1 MMQNGRL
8 ILNENIGITNRV
20 SFDDFYELAT
30 TTLKDIAVSILP
42 LCGPHALN
50 NLVIYQSQASDFAT
64 NVFSNDGIH
73 ILKQTDYINPT
84 QTYLANYIRY
94 IAERVE
100 RSASDG
106 TSTAIFL
113 ASHLIINLLSEVKRL
128 REEYNTTDESSD
140 TIPSAYDLNKLMM
153 LTNTVADDAITFLQ
167 SIRDQLQTVAIKFD
181 EICPELKK
189 KLIYELAYTSSKGN
203 KELAQFTT
211 DQFMVV
217 PKELYSN
224 ITYNRSPVETKD
236 AFVIERPEHDTMIS
250 VVASANTQY
259 NSKLHTELVYEDCD
273 LLICP
278 NLYTSAST
286 LIEYLNSIKGTLTR
300 HLIIVYL
307 GGNDSDIVNLEK
319 TIDVNMMTLCRYTA
333 NTTAFINNP
342 LELYTIMTMADIP
355 PKDQLNFGE
364 LATSIIRGIKCRLY
378 GTTLYVYNLFDHR
391 TAPIHPNYI
400 DKINSD
406 YTKLCSEIEE
416 RLQTLQTSH
425 LHKRN
430 ADEINEFT
438 RIYRNMVCS
447 KLPYLIIG
455 GSTTEHLS
463 NINVVQDVLGVVSV
477 AMEYGVVVDLIPK
490 LYALTKR
497 ASEGYGDIYDTF
509 INALKFFEQLTYG
522 YDTDKLNVINS
533 QLEITA
539 KCVPEDARM
548 MYLRKGVVTNIGNNA
563 EDIQVVQSV
572 RAIDETL
579 KRLIETIP
587 RIIRINNILVENG
600 VMMDK
605 KE

>member
-1 MMQNGRL
+1 MIQHNRL
-8 ILNENIGITNRV
+8 TLNENIGITNRV
-20 SFDDFYELAT
+20 SFDDFYKLAI
-30 TTLKDIAVSILP
+30 TTLEDIVANILP

-50 NLVIYQSQASDFAT
+50 NLVIYQSQANDFAT

-84 QTYLANYIRY
+84 QTYIANYIRY

-106 TSTAIFL
+106 TSTAIYL
-113 ASHLIINLLSEVKRL
+113 AASLIINLLNEVKKL
-128 REEYNTTDESSD
+128 HDEYSALQEAAENK
-140 TIPSAYDLNKLMM
+140 PSAYDLNKLMM
-153 LTNTVADDAITFLQ
+153 MTNIISEDAITFLQ
-167 SIRDQLQTVAIKFD
+167 LIRDQLGEVSIKFD
-181 EICPELKK
+181 DISPELKR
-189 KLIYELAYTSSKGN
+189 KLIYELAYTSSKGDS
-203 KELAQFTT
+203 ELAQFTT

-224 ITYNRSPVETKD
+224 ITYKRSPVETKD
-236 AFVIERPEHDTMIS
+236 AFTIEKPEHDTTIS

-286 LIEYLNSIKGTLTR
+286 LVEYLKTLKGNISK
-300 HLIIVYL
+300 HLVIVYL

-333 NTTAFINNP
+333 ETAAFINNP
-342 LELYTIMTMADIP
+342 LELYTIMTMADVP
-355 PKDQLNFGE
+355 PKDQLTFIE
-364 LATSIIRGIKCRLY
+364 MEASIIRSVKCRLY
-378 GTTLYVYNLFDHR
+378 GPTLYVYNLFDHS

-400 DKINSD
+400 NKTNSD

-447 KLPYLIIG
+447 RLPYLIIG

-477 AMEYGVVVDLIPK
+477 AMEYGVVIDLIPK
-490 LYALTKR
+490 LYAISKQI
-497 ASEGYGDIYDTF
+497 ANGYDKVYDPF
-509 INALKFFEQLTYG
+509 VSALRFFEQLTYG
-522 YDTDKLNVINS
+522 FDDNKLNIIDS
-533 QLEITA
+533 LFEIA
-539 KCVPEDARM
+539 VKCKPETVRM
-548 MYLRKGVVTNIGNNA
+548 MYLQKGNVVDANESTDAIS
-563 EDIQVVQSV
+563 VVQSV

-587 RIIRINNILVENG
+587 RIIRINSILVENG
-600 VMMDK
+600 VMVNA